1 MNFSKS
7 MVAKIVRRARV
18 MCVKCYTK
26 ARLDHE
32 KGEAVNRPSSDVMS
46 ESAVRWLTPEER
58 QELRSDMAEASAW
71 ARAELRKRRAAKNSK
86 ISSRGIVNGISVWS
100 DNN

>member
-18 MCVKCYTK
+18 MCMKCYTK
-26 ARLDHE
+26 TRLDHE

-71 ARAELRKRRAAKNSK
+71 ARAELRKRRAAKK
-86 ISSRGIVNGISVWS
+86 
-100 DNN
+100 